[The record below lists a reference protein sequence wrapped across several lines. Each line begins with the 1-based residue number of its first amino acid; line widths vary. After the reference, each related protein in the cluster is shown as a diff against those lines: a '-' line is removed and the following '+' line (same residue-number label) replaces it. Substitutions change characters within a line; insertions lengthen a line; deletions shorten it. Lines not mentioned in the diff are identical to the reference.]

1 MQTAPLAD
9 TATVNAPIVDGFYD
23 PNTFTISYV
32 VTDPQTG
39 LAAVIDPV
47 LDYDPSSGAISN
59 RSAQRLIEHIRET
72 GAQLQ
77 WILET
82 HAHADHLSGAQVIKD
97 ALGGR
102 LVIGEHIQQVQSTFS
117 ELFDLG
123 DDFPTDG
130 SQFDKLVADRDELP
144 LGELSIKVIHTPG
157 HTPACVSY
165 LIDDALF
172 VGDTLFLPDYGT
184 ARADFPGGDA
194 RALYRSIRRLLS
206 LPADTRMYMC
216 HDYPPKGRLPAWETS
231 VGEQRENNIHVHD
244 GIDENT
250 FVEQRC
256 RRDSTLPAPNLIL
269 PSLQV
274 NIRAGSLPEPHANG
288 VRYLQIPLNQLGG
301 GD

>member
-1 MQTAPLAD
+1 MQPAPMA
-9 TATVNAPIVDGFYD
+9 AAGSINAPIVDGFYD
-23 PNTFTISYV
+23 PNTYTVSYV

-47 LDYDPSSGAISN
+47 LDYDPNSGAVHD
-59 RSAQRLIEHIRET
+59 RSARRLIEHVRDT
-72 GAQLQ
+72 GAQVE

-82 HAHADHLSGAQVIKD
+82 HAHADHLSGAQAIKD

-102 LVIGEHIQQVQSTFS
+102 IVIGEHIQDVQAVFRD
-117 ELFDLG
+117 LFDLG

-144 LGELSIKVIHTPG
+144 LGELSIKVLHTPG

-165 LIDDALF
+165 LIDDAVF

-194 RALYRSIRRLLS
+194 YALYRSIRRLLA
-206 LPADTRMYMC
+206 LPPETRMYMC
-216 HDYPPKGRLPAWETS
+216 HDYPPKGRLPSWETS
-231 VGEQRENNIHVHD
+231 VAEQRENNIHVHD

-250 FVEQRC
+250 FVEQRIK
-256 RRDSTLPAPNLIL
+256 RDSTLRAPHLIL

-274 NIRAGSLPEPHANG
+274 NIRAGRLPEPHTNG

>member
-1 MQTAPLAD
+1 MQTAPMAE
-9 TATVNAPIVDGFYD
+9 TSAVNAPIVDGFYD

-47 LDYDPSSGAISN
+47 LDYDPNSGAVST
-59 RSAQRLIEHIRET
+59 RSAQRLIEHVRDS

-102 LVIGEHIQQVQSTFS
+102 IVIGEHIQQVQTAFRD
-117 ELFDLG
+117 LFDLG
-123 DDFPTDG
+123 DDFATDG
-130 SQFDKLVADRDELP
+130 SQFDKLVADRDELA

-194 RALYRSIRRLLS
+194 HTLYRSIRRLLS
-206 LPADTRMYMC
+206 LPPATRMFMC
-216 HDYPPKGRLPAWETS
+216 HDYPPKGRLPGWETS

-244 GIDENT
+244 GVDEQT
-250 FVEQRC
+250 FVEQRSK
-256 RRDSTLPAPNLIL
+256 RDSGLPAPKLIL

-274 NIRAGSLPEPHANG
+274 NIRAGRLPEPHANG
-288 VRYLQIPLNQLGG
+288 VHYLQIPINQLGG